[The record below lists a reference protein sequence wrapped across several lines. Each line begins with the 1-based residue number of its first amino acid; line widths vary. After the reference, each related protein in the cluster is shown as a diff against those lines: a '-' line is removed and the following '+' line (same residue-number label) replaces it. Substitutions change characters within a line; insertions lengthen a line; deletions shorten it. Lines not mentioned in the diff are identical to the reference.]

1 MFLLADAVAQ
11 RSNCLKQQEAHVFS
25 GRRCSAVADMLAHQP
40 GGRVFESLLWQL
52 KSQVKDIFH
61 ALDVLYIN
69 GTSNHMFIDPLALD
83 GYIG

>member
-40 GGRVFESLLWQL
+40 GGRVFVLIVAIK
-52 KSQVKDIFH
+52 KSSQGHFSCLRCVVYKW
-61 ALDVLYIN
+61 Y
-69 GTSNHMFIDPLALD
+69 
-83 GYIG
+83 